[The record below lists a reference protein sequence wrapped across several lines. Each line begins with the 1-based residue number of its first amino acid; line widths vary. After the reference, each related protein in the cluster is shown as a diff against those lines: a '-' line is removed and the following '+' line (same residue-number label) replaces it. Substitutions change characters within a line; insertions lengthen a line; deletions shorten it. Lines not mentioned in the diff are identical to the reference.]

1 MRNDPASL
9 LHLNAEDPLILQLEM
24 LRLLELGHAP
34 AEISRAFDLESE
46 AHLHDMLARVKA
58 EGASSLASKAK
69 GRQATTADGL
79 WGDDTMGQ
87 ICAAAIQVFFRR
99 GYHGATMRDIAG
111 VVGIRAP
118 SIYNHFPTKEALLH
132 YVMVETLAA
141 LREQLEA
148 ALVNTPHGD
157 PISQVETFVR
167 EHIRFHLEHAP
178 EAAVAD
184 NELEALSEE
193 NRVSV
198 VARRDAYET
207 LLRGLLQ
214 EGVEMGVFAET
225 EVKLVSIAIL
235 TMCTAVA
242 SWYRPGG
249 ALSSDEVAVAYA
261 RFVLRMIGCVG

>member
-34 AEISRAFDLESE
+34 AEISRAFDLQSE

-58 EGASSLASKAK
+58 GGASSLASESH
-69 GRQATTADGL
+69 GQGIATAGGL

-87 ICAAAIQVFFRR
+87 ICAAAIQVFSRR
-99 GYHGATMRDIAG
+99 GYHAATMRDIAG

-118 SIYNHFPTKEALLH
+118 SIYNHFPTKEALLYH
-132 YVMVETLAA
+132 VMMETLAV
-141 LREQLEA
+141 LRAQLED
-148 ALVNTPHGD
+148 ALVNTPDD
-157 PISQVETFVR
+157 PVNRVETFVR

-184 NELEALSEE
+184 NELEALGEE
-193 NRVSV
+193 NHVSV
-198 VARRDAYET
+198 VARRDAYEA

-214 EGVEMGVFAET
+214 EGVDKGVFAET
-225 EVKLVSIAIL
+225 QVNLASIAIL

-242 SWYRPGG
+242 TWYRPGG
-249 ALSSDEVAVAYA
+249 ALSADEVAAAYA
-261 RFVLRMIGCVG
+261 RFVLRMIGSLA

>member
-46 AHLHDMLARVKA
+46 AHLHDLLARVKA
-58 EGASSLASKAK
+58 GGAASLASKTK
-69 GRQATTADGL
+69 GQGATAPGGL
-79 WGDDTMGQ
+79 WGDDTMGH
-87 ICAAAIQVFFRR
+87 ICAAAIQVFSRR
-99 GYHGATMRDIAG
+99 GYHAATMRDIAE

-118 SIYNHFPTKEALLH
+118 SIYNHFPTKEALLYH
-132 YVMVETLAA
+132 VMVETLAA
-141 LREQLEA
+141 LREQLEV
-148 ALVNTPHGD
+148 ALAGTPDD
-157 PISQVETFVR
+157 PVSRVETFVR

-193 NRVSV
+193 NRVAV
-198 VARRDAYET
+198 VALRDAYQA
-207 LLRGLLQ
+207 LLRSLLQ
-214 EGVEMGVFAET
+214 EGVDRSVFAET
-225 EVKLVSIAIL
+225 QVKLASIAIL

-242 SWYRPGG
+242 TWYRPGG
-249 ALSSDEVAVAYA
+249 SLSSDEVGAAYA
-261 RFVLRMIGCVG
+261 RFVLRMIGCVA